1 LTESQLKFDFDALEW
16 WKTRASKYPLIVALA
31 KKYLGI
37 PATSVNYR
45 KDVSQPL
52 ET

>member
-1 LTESQLKFDFDALEW
+1 LAEPQLKFDFDALER

-31 KKYLGI
+31 TKYLGI
-37 PATSVNYR
+37 PASQLVL